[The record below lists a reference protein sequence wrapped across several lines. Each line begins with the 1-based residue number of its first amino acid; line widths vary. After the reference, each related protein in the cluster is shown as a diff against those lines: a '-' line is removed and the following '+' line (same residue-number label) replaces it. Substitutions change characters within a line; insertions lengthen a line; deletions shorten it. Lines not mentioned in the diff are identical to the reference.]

1 MYAAVFIL
9 FFFFFDS
16 KQRNKTE
23 ENETDGGNEFS
34 KLRERKKERKK
45 KQKKWERNKREK
57 SIGCDISPFS
67 PGNGLNQKGTKRSNG
82 TLRVSKTKKK
92 KKKVIRW
99 DFKAIIVY
107 FGVFFFSVP

>member
-1 MYAAVFIL
+1 MKRMAEMNSLNY
-9 FFFFFDS
+9 
-16 KQRNKTE
+16 
-23 ENETDGGNEFS
+23 G
-34 KLRERKKERKK
+34 RERKKEKK